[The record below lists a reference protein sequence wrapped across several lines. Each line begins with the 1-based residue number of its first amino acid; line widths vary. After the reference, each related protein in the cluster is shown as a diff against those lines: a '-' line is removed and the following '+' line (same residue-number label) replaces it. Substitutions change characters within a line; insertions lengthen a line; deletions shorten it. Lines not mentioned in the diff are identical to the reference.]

1 MAQPPQPLRPFDGA
15 DNIPQAL
22 KANARWAPW
31 RAVWSEKRQKWDK
44 IPRQP
49 NGYGLSTA
57 KPDRWLTFDAALA
70 AYRARPDDFA
80 GLGYVMTGPHGLVG
94 VDLDHCVDG
103 NTVAPWALE
112 IVQAMGTYTEL
123 SPSGTGL
130 RCFARGEA
138 DADWTNHEQ
147 GIEVYAGHEP
157 RFLTVTGQ
165 RLRMSGLDVV
175 APPEGLLASLAQ
187 RYARAKTT
195 ATVISLNIPDLI
207 DDLLLPDVAA
217 LDIPYQAKDFL
228 LEGTSRGDRSRE
240 LFSAAVA
247 LYGAGLDDAE
257 VLSVLAASPHAYGV
271 ALDHRRQDNDRAL
284 MYLWVEHAQ
293 KAKGR
298 AGSKVAT
305 VDDFDDVS
313 EPGET
318 KSLAAK
324 DVGPAK
330 PARFAALSLVDLLQ
344 RPRTLWTIKRV
355 LPQSGVGMVYGP
367 SMSGKSFFVMDLCMA
382 VARGTEWRARRV
394 KQGTVAYIAAEG
406 MGGFPDR
413 VRAYGEFHGVDL
425 EGVPMHV
432 IPAAPNLLE
441 REQVK
446 ELVGEL
452 RKLAELRVVVVD
464 TLAQTTAGGDE
475 NASKDIGTALAHC
488 KAISEATGALVL
500 LVGHTGK
507 DEEKGPRGHS
517 SQIAAFDV
525 AIRLERDGDLRE
537 ATIAKLK
544 DGQGE
549 GDAYPFH
556 LGSVV
561 LGQDEDGEDI
571 TSCVVLPG
579 LAKGAQAEGQK
590 LGLLQRTIYD
600 TAVTLLD
607 FESLLKEDDL
617 IAAVVASQ
625 PKPPGEDN
633 RRRNVKRELPKLVK
647 RGMLLSA
654 AGYVQLPQSESA
666 ANDE

>member
-1 MAQPPQPLRPFDGA
+1 MAQPTQPLRPFDGA

-31 RAVWSEKRQKWDK
+31 RAVWSERRQKWDK

-130 RCFARGEA
+130 RCFARGEV

-195 ATVISLNIPDLI
+195 ATVISLSIPDLI

-228 LEGTSRGDRSRE
+228 IEGTSRGDRSRE

-330 PARFAALSLVDLLQ
+330 PMRFALQ
-344 RPRTLWTIKRV
+344 QAAEFVMRKPVSWLIKGV
-355 LPQSGVGMVYGP
+355 LPKGDVGAVFGESGA
-367 SMSGKSFFVMDLCMA
+367 GKSFFALDLVMA
-382 VARGTEWRARRV
+382 VATGAAWKGHEVRQ
-394 KQGTVAYIAAEG
+394 QGAVAYICAEG
-406 MGGFPDR
+406 AGGFTR
-413 VRAYGEFHGVDL
+413 RIQAYAEHHGVDL
-425 EGVPMHV
+425 A
-432 IPAAPNLLE
+432 AAPLFVLGDAPNFIEKVDVIDLKAALKVLPPL
-441 REQVK
+441 QVI
-446 ELVGEL
+446 
-452 RKLAELRVVVVD
+452 VVD
-464 TLAQTTAGGDE
+464 TLAQVTPGANE
-475 NASKDIGTALAHC
+475 NSGEDMGRALAHC
-488 KAISEATGALVL
+488 RGLARATGALVL
-500 LVGHTGK
+500 LVAHAGK
-507 DEEKGPRGHS
+507 DAARGLRGWSGIKG
-517 SQIAAFDV
+517 ALDV
-525 AIRLERDGDLRE
+525 EIQVERSDKYRS
-537 ATIAKLK
+537 ATITKMK
-544 DGQGE
+544 DGEGE
-549 GDAYPFH
+549 GEEFAFS
-556 LGSVV
+556 LVTV
-561 LGQDEDGEDI
+561 ALGQDEDGDEI
-571 TSCVVLPG
+571 TSCVLQHGASVPHAQRRAEPKGVWQQAVMRVAVGLTDLPG
-579 LAKGAQAEGQK
+579 V
-590 LGLLQRTIYD
+590 
-600 TAVTLLD
+600 VT
-607 FESLLKEDDL
+607 SSQL
-617 IAAVVASQ
+617 IDAAVNEM
-625 PKPPGEDN
+625 PRDETKKDD
-633 RRRNVKRELPKLVK
+633 RRRDNIVRAVQALVTANRLSVAGGTVNVL
-647 RGMLLSA
+647 
-654 AGYVQLPQSESA
+654 
-666 ANDE
+666 